1 MIPFD
6 DRLPE
11 EQDPQYEELITLLQ
25 HVNLNPL
32 LVDSTESA
40 QILSRARARLFP
52 TDPEVSKY
60 EDMPTLKMRG
70 LGSFPIKPKVG
81 VDKPRRG
88 RRLIRLVSALASV
101 LVVAMLIGT
110 SLLISGPWSPFH
122 QDRSGTAPPIGPVGA
137 PVVVSTQAHG
147 LEMTMKITPG
157 PYFLSELLEVDISLT
172 NHTQTTFQGDICH
185 LIPKLI
191 MIDGEGLRDTSLER
205 ALTAINQ
212 DFGVKKFPHG
222 TSLASAFATIYA
234 HNYLPP
240 CNLIDPTF
248 LRQLQPSKSI
258 ATTGYVVL
266 TKSGHVTLAARAAF
280 QRAIPGQNG
289 RVTLVPIASP
299 LDGHWPSLQIW
310 VSTQVPPD
318 RILSL
323 HQQPTKAIVDVPLTV
338 RSQLFYA
345 FSFTCTFGDSGI
357 GTIVGNEV
365 DKYFLT
371 GHQPTFTLQR
381 PGCAY
386 STNKSLNWTYV
397 FGAIGY
403 TVTAGM
409 YSY

>member
-1 MIPFD
+1 MKRPD
-6 DRLPE
+6 DLIPE
-11 EQDPQYEELITLLQ
+11 EQDPRFEELNTLLQ
-25 HVNLNPL
+25 HANLNPVI
-32 LVDSTESA
+32 VDPQE
-40 QILSRARARLFP
+40 RARVISRTSARLFSTDLEIEDLP
-52 TDPEVSKY
+52 TTKLNV
-60 EDMPTLKMRG
+60 
-70 LGSFPIKPKVG
+70 LGSYPGKPNALIDKPK
-81 VDKPRRG
+81 RRG
-88 RRLIRLVSALASV
+88 RLLGLVSAFAAV
-101 LVVAMLIGT
+101 LVVVALIGS
-110 SLLISGPWSPFH
+110 SLLLFGLWSPFH
-122 QDRSGTAPPIGPVGA
+122 QSGSGTAPPIGPVGS
-137 PVVVSTQAHG
+137 PVVVSTQVRG

-157 PYFLSELLEVDISLT
+157 PYFLGELLEVDISLT

-191 MIDGEGLRDTSLER
+191 MIDGEGLRDTGLER

-212 DFGVKKFPHG
+212 NFGVKKFPHG

-240 CNLIDPTF
+240 CNIIDLTF
-248 LRQLQPSKSI
+248 LRQLQPTKSI
-258 ATTGYVVL
+258 AITGYVVL

-289 RVTLVPIASP
+289 RVTLVSIASP

-365 DKYFLT
+365 GKYFLT

-381 PGCAY
+381 PGCNF
-386 STNKSLNWTYV
+386 SSNKSLNWNYV